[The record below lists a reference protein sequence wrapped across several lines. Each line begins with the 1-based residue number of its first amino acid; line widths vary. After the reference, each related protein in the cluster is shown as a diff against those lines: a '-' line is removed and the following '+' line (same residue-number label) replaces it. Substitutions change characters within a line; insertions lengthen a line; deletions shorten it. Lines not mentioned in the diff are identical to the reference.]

1 MQPDGVIRQM
11 RCGARA
17 ERCGSHGRCWGK
29 ARPGYPSQPD
39 ARSAATTAKGQTCQG
54 ASSKALTPRVVQ
66 SAPQSKEK
74 RPLLSV
80 VALFSASP
88 SCTSC
93 TSQPARCPVPSATPL
108 SELGPLAVPPGCSG
122 WGAGAGEVVEGEGD
136 GTGAGEGDGSGDGEG
151 DGTGAGEGEGET
163 SGSGRGEGKA
173 AAGLAA
179 AAVTAGSRPPEMA
192 GMALRASEGTS
203 TCDGRH
209 RE

>member
-1 MQPDGVIRQM
+1 M
-11 RCGARA
+11 
-17 ERCGSHGRCWGK
+17 
-29 ARPGYPSQPD
+29 PS
-39 ARSAATTAKGQTCQG
+39 
-54 ASSKALTPRVVQ
+54 SSQALTPRVVQ
-66 SAPQSKEK
+66 SAPQSNEN

-88 SCTSC
+88 PCTSC
-93 TSQPARCPVPSATPL
+93 TSQPARWPVPSATPL
-108 SELGPLAVPPGCSG
+108 SKLGPLAVPPGCSG

-151 DGTGAGEGEGET
+151 DGTGAGEGEA
-163 SGSGRGEGKA
+163 SGSGAVEGEA

-192 GMALRASEGTS
+192 GMAFRASEGTS

-209 RE
+209 GE